1 MSVATFSPAPSR
13 KFSTNPVVSFYQSSI
28 GKKIVV
34 GVTGLIWVAYV
45 LGHLIG
51 NLQIFLGQ
59 DRINAY
65 SQFLHGLGPVL
76 WAVRIVLV
84 VALVTHVVATL
95 QLAQQNRVAKS
106 AKYAVAGYQR
116 STLASRTMVVTG
128 LFVLCF
134 IVYHVLHLTLEVT
147 HPQLRGL
154 RDSIGRHDVYRMLIL
169 SFREPLLSL
178 FYVLGAFF
186 LGGHLSHGIASVTQ
200 TLGLNNRKISE
211 SISKAGVTLGWLVF
225 AGFAVIPIVILLGFI
240 D

>member
-13 KFSTNPVVSFYQSSI
+13 KFSKNSFVAFYQSSI
-28 GKKIVV
+28 GKKIIV

-51 NLQIFLGQ
+51 NLQIFMGQ

-65 SQFLHGLGPVL
+65 SQFLHSLGPLL
-76 WAVRIVLV
+76 WFVRIILI

-106 AKYAVAGYQR
+106 TKYAVEGYQR

-134 IVYHVLHLTLEVT
+134 IIYHVLHLTLHVT
-147 HPQLRGL
+147 HPQYRHLY
-154 RDSIGRHDVYRMLIL
+154 DSLGRHDVYRMLIL
-169 SFREPLLSL
+169 GFKKPLLSV
-178 FYVLGAFF
+178 FYILGVFF
-186 LGGHLSHGIASVTQ
+186 LGSHLSHGIGSVIQ

-211 SISKAGVTLGWLVF
+211 SISRTGVVLGWLVF
-225 AGFAVIPIVILLGFI
+225 AGFAVIPIVVLLGFLK
-240 D
+240 